1 MQPGTYDLQ
10 PANYTLPQKENK
22 ILILLPIL
30 RRITSDQSSIFP
42 LFHDAV
48 KTLHVRLQNSQFFF
62 SLKISLAL
70 TVRAFFKFWPAT
82 CKLHPLG
89 DSKLDCS
96 RVFYQVTLATYYQ
109 VNQSRRI
116 TSYPGWL
123 VVDYHVVELRQQI
136 LFFFGQKWRKLNR
149 PLNEHYRSL
158 NNHIAAFN
166 PEFPKYNLKSIK
178 EWRIWRRSINSSYDE
193 NGQVYQNPKS
203 YSLNIQQF
211 QGTWPCWAY
220 MIGDVE

>member
-1 MQPGTYDLQ
+1 MWRHKDVRTLHCKTVCFFSQNQFSVDSSRALPNSDVQPGTYDLQ

-82 CKLHPLG
+82 CKLHPLR

-136 LFFFGQKWRKLNR
+136 L
-149 PLNEHYRSL
+149 
-158 NNHIAAFN
+158 
-166 PEFPKYNLKSIK
+166 
-178 EWRIWRRSINSSYDE
+178 
-193 NGQVYQNPKS
+193 
-203 YSLNIQQF
+203 
-211 QGTWPCWAY
+211 
-220 MIGDVE
+220 